1 MACQTVIIA
10 PHLACGGL
18 CRHTKREVE
27 EIMAFLDK
35 LKDAANT
42 AKEKAQEAI
51 EAAKAAQ
58 EQKRAEQ
65 EAYMAEMNEKAAKKA
80 EEIIG
85 AIESSSATAGFFS
98 HVTNDELLGF
108 TKEFYDKILMP
119 ANSVSQSKVTM
130 YPYVTGK
137 KFTKF
142 CEQVGCYDAGETP
155 LLHLVAEKKKE
166 ILITSTSLYFTIPL
180 EEDAKFVARGKVSCD
195 CIGMFSMVKEGD
207 TYAFKCDDYTIVSL
221 PADKATAEDCI
232 TLNNYFNCIT
242 KKDFVI
248 TDEEVDQ
255 LIRDKIGEKVYAEVK
270 KYMVFDD
277 ELLVYFAWGLDSLSA
292 KDYFVCTNKQVI
304 MVNREMGG
312 ATANIKQFYY
322 EDITSASVLQN
333 SNNSSLTGYLL
344 ETALT
349 AAMQTCDLVLS
360 VAGATNR
367 IDTLYK
373 VEAER
378 VVAIYHHY
386 RKEAKTQSAPQQVVI
401 QQSAPQDDPLEQLKK
416 LSQLKDA
423 GIISEDEFNQKKAD
437 LLAKL

>member
-1 MACQTVIIA
+1 MA
-10 PHLACGGL
+10 L
-18 CRHTKREVE
+18 
-27 EIMAFLDK
+27 FDK
-35 LKDAANT
+35 LKDVANT
-42 AKEKAQEAI
+42 AKEKAQEAV

-65 EAYMAEMNEKAAKKA
+65 EAYNAEMNEKVAQKT
-80 EEIIG
+80 EEIIA
-85 AIESSSATAGFFS
+85 AIEGSSATAGFFS
-98 HVTNDELLGF
+98 HVTDDELLGF

-130 YPYVTGK
+130 YPYITGK

-142 CEQVGCYDAGETP
+142 CEQVGCFDTSEKP
-155 LLHLVAEKKKE
+155 LLHIVAEKKKE
-166 ILITSTSLYFTIPL
+166 ILITRSSLYFTIPL
-180 EEDAKFVARGKVSCD
+180 EEDAKFVAKGKVSCD
-195 CIGMFSMVKEGD
+195 HIGMFSMVKEEG
-207 TYAFKCDDYTIVSL
+207 TYAFQCDDYTILSL
-221 PADKATAEDCI
+221 PFGKATSEDCV
-232 TLNNYFNCIT
+232 TLNNYFTCIT
-242 KKDFVI
+242 NKDFEI
-248 TDEEVDQ
+248 TDEEVDK
-255 LIRDKIGEKVYAEVK
+255 LIRDKIGESVYAEVK
-270 KYMVFDD
+270 KYMVYDD

-333 SNNSSLTGYLL
+333 STDSSLTGYLID
-344 ETALT
+344 TALT

-360 VAGATNR
+360 VAGATTRVN
-367 IDTLYK
+367 TLYK

-386 RKEAKTQSAPQQVVI
+386 RKEAKMQSAPQPVVI
-401 QQSAPQDDPLEQLKK
+401 QQSAPQSDPLEQLTK

-423 GIISEDEFNQKKAD
+423 GIITEEEFNQKKAD